1 MLLCSTDLWNRAS
14 ALLESKDALADDPI
28 VPEEIE
34 QAFSFEQV
42 RENICDPMHWIDKDG
57 LVAVLKANPSL
68 RGMVYGYVAEVAF
81 AAHLEKMGIGAK
93 DHFKP
98 DDHKRKHAK
107 SDRTLKYK
115 DKQYTVQLKSIQTN
129 SLEEVSPGSFTA
141 TVQNDASDRRRLT
154 LPDGTKVDVTNYVK
168 SEYDVLAVS
177 LQPFTGEWRF
187 AYKKN
192 RDLKQSTYKKY
203 PENVRK
209 YLLATSEDISW
220 PLTPDWTEDFF
231 VVIGDPA
238 LGHALTEDVHVLPKG
253 VKLEKVE
260 RAKKKA
266 AKKTK

>member
-1 MLLCSTDLWNRAS
+1 VHRPLEHGRKAV
-14 ALLESKDALADDPI
+14 LESEAALADDEI
-28 VPEEIE
+28 VPEDIE
-34 QAFSFEQV
+34 QAFSFAQV

-57 LVAVLKANPSL
+57 LVEVLKANPSL

-81 AAHLEKMGIGAK
+81 AGHLEKMGIAQK

-98 DDHKRKHAK
+98 DDHKRKQAK

-115 DKQYTVQLKSIQTN
+115 EKQYTVQLKSIQTN
-129 SLEEVSPGSFTA
+129 SLKEVSPGKFTA

-168 SEYDVLAVS
+168 GEYDVLAVS

-192 RDLKQSTYKKY
+192 RDLKQSTHKKY
-203 PENVRK
+203 PENVRQF
-209 YLLATSEDISW
+209 LLATSENISW
-220 PLTPDWTEDFF
+220 PLSPDWTEDFF
-231 VVIGDPA
+231 AVIGDPG
-238 LGHALTEDVHVLPKG
+238 LGHALNEDVHALPEG

-260 RAKKKA
+260 PVKKKA
-266 AKKTK
+266 VKKKK